1 VPFVDSETAHWIPD
15 PDARPALRE
24 LTICDLLDEAVA
36 SWPERDALVYMYPEA
51 GLDLRWSFA
60 ELGARVRDVAAA
72 LIASGVQHGD
82 RVAVWAT
89 NLPHSLLLQLGTAH
103 VGAIYCPLNPLYRQA
118 EVANVLGMAGAR
130 CHFVEPVNRGT
141 SLWDA
146 ALTAASQLPEIEL
159 HVALGEAPDDRGAS
173 WDTWLAAGKLVSA
186 EEVEARRRRVAPE
199 HIHQLQFT
207 SGTTGFPKGVA
218 LRHGAFCNQVRLMN
232 DRADLDAGP
241 RVNPMPFFHTAGC
254 IMGNLGCIASGATN
268 VPALTFD
275 PARIVALIEAEQAHT
290 LGAVPAMLL
299 AIEECVDATG
309 AEIGSLRR
317 VISGGSLVPVELA
330 RRWIER
336 WDVRF
341 SISYGLT
348 ENHPIITLSDPTDPL
363 DLQVA
368 TCGIPLPH
376 MEVDIVRPGSQER
389 VSIGAEGE
397 LRTRGWSTMSGYWG
411 DPAATREVLGEDG
424 WLRTGDLGRM
434 DGDGYFRV
442 TGRSK
447 DLIIRGGE
455 NISPAATEEAMR
467 ELDAVADVSVLGVP
481 DERYGEECCAFVR
494 LKPGASLSVE
504 EMREQLGDSLARYK
518 IPRYLVQ
525 VDELPMTPSG
535 KIQKFKLRDRWIAEH
550 REAPAAR

>member
-1 VPFVDSETAHWIPD
+1 MPFVDSETAHWIPD
-15 PDARPALRE
+15 PDAQPALRE

-36 SWPERDALVYMYPEA
+36 SWPERDALVYRYPEA

-72 LIASGVQHGD
+72 LIASEVQHGD
-82 RVAVWAT
+82 RIAVWAT

-103 VGAIYCPLNPLYRQA
+103 IGAIYCPLNPLYREA
-118 EVANVLGMAGAR
+118 EVAHVLGVAGAT
-130 CHFVEPVNRGT
+130 CHFVEPFNRGT

-159 HVALGEAPDDRGAS
+159 HVALGEAPDDRGTS
-173 WDTWLAAGKLVSA
+173 WDTWLATGDHVSA
-186 EEVEARRRRVAPE
+186 EEIETRRRRVTPKD
-199 HIHQLQFT
+199 IHQLQFT

-254 IMGNLGCIASGATN
+254 IMGNLSCIASGAAN

-275 PARIVALIEAEQAHT
+275 PARIAALIEAEQAHT
-290 LGAVPAMLL
+290 LGAVPTMLL

-309 AEIGSLRR
+309 AEVGSLRR

-348 ENHPIITLSDPTDPL
+348 ENHPIITLSDPRDPL

-389 VSIGAEGE
+389 VAVGDEGE

-447 DLIIRGGE
+447 EMIIRGGE

-467 ELDAVADVSVLGVP
+467 ELDAVADVSVVGVP

-504 EMREQLGDSLARYK
+504 EMRERLGDSLARYK
-518 IPRYLVQ
+518 IPRYLVE
-525 VDELPMTPSG
+525 VDELPTTPSG
-535 KIQKFKLRDRWIAEH
+535 KIQKFKLRDRWIVEH
-550 REAPAAR
+550 REEPAAR

>member
-1 VPFVDSETAHWIPD
+1 VPFLDSEIAHWVPD
-15 PDARPALRE
+15 PDAQPTLRE
-24 LTICDLLDEAVA
+24 MTICDLLDEAVA
-36 SWPERDALVYMYPEA
+36 SWPERDALVYRYPEA

-72 LIASGVQHGD
+72 LIASEVQHGD
-82 RVAVWAT
+82 RIAVWAT

-103 VGAIYCPLNPLYRQA
+103 IGAIYCPLNPLYREA
-118 EVANVLGMAGAR
+118 EVAHVLGVAGAT
-130 CHFVEPVNRGT
+130 CHFVEPFNRGT

-146 ALTAASQLPEIEL
+146 ALAAAAQLPQLER
-159 HVALGEAPDDRGAS
+159 HVALGEAPDDRGTS
-173 WDTWLAAGKLVSA
+173 WDTWLATGEHISA
-186 EEVEARRRRVAPE
+186 EEIETRRRRVTPKD
-199 HIHQLQFT
+199 IHQLQFT

-254 IMGNLGCIASGATN
+254 IMGNLSCIASGAAN

-275 PARIVALIEAEQAHT
+275 PARIVALIEAERAHT
-290 LGAVPAMLL
+290 LGGVPTMLL
-299 AIEECVDATG
+299 AIEEHVDATG

-348 ENHPIITLSDPTDPL
+348 ENHPIITLSDPRDPV

-389 VSIGAEGE
+389 VAVGDEGE

-424 WLRTGDLGRM
+424 WLRTGDLGTM
-434 DGDGYFRV
+434 DADGYFRV

-447 DLIIRGGE
+447 EMIIRGGE

-467 ELDAVADVSVLGVP
+467 ELDAVADVSVVGVP

-504 EMREQLGDSLARYK
+504 EMRERLEDSLARYK
-518 IPRYLVQ
+518 IPRYLVD
-525 VDELPMTPSG
+525 VDELPTTPSG
-535 KIQKFKLRDRWIAEH
+535 KIQKFKLRDRWIVEH
-550 REAPAAR
+550 REEPAAR

>member
-1 VPFVDSETAHWIPD
+1 VPFLEGETAHWVPD
-15 PDARPALRE
+15 PDTQPTLRE
-24 LTICDLLDEAVA
+24 MTICDLLDEAVA
-36 SWPERDALVYMYPEA
+36 CWPERDALVYRYPEA

-60 ELGARVRDVAAA
+60 ELGARVRAVAAA
-72 LIASGVQHGD
+72 LIAAEVQHGD
-82 RVAVWAT
+82 RIAVWAT
-89 NLPHSLLLQLGTAH
+89 NVPHSLLLQLAAAH
-103 VGAIYCPLNPLYRQA
+103 VGAIYCPLNPLYREA
-118 EVANVLGMAGAR
+118 EVAYVLGVAEAT
-130 CHFVEPVNRGT
+130 CHFVEPFNRGT
-141 SLWDA
+141 SLWEA
-146 ALTAASQLPEIEL
+146 ALAAASELPKLEL
-159 HVALGEAPDDRGAS
+159 HVALGEAPDDRGTS
-173 WDTWLAAGKLVSA
+173 WDTWLAAGDHVSA
-186 EEVEARRRRVAPE
+186 EEIETRRRRATPQD
-199 HIHQLQFT
+199 IHQLQFT

-218 LRHGAFCNQVRLMN
+218 LRGGAFCNQVRLMN

-254 IMGNLGCIASGATN
+254 IMGNLSCIASGAAN

-290 LGAVPAMLL
+290 LGGVPTMLL
-299 AIEECVDATG
+299 AIEDYVNASG
-309 AEIGSLRR
+309 ADIGSLRR
-317 VISGGSLVPVELA
+317 VISGGSLVPVDLA

-348 ENHPIITLSDPTDPL
+348 ENHPIITLSDPRDPL

-376 MEVDIVRPGSQER
+376 MEVDIVRPESHER
-389 VSIGAEGE
+389 VAVGEEGE

-411 DPAATREVLGEDG
+411 DPAATREVLGQDG
-424 WLRTGDLGRM
+424 WLRTGDLGSM
-434 DGDGYFRV
+434 DADGYFRV

-447 DLIIRGGE
+447 EMIIRGGE

-467 ELDAVADVSVLGVP
+467 ELHAVADVSVVGVP

-504 EMREQLGDSLARYK
+504 EMRERLGESLARYK
-518 IPRYLVQ
+518 IPRYLVE
-525 VDELPMTPSG
+525 VDELPTTPSG
-535 KIQKFKLRDRWIAEH
+535 KIQKFKLRDRWVAQH
-550 REAPAAR
+550 REQPAAL

>member
-15 PDARPALRE
+15 PDAQPALRE

-36 SWPERDALVYMYPEA
+36 SWPERDALVYRYPEA

-72 LIASGVQHGD
+72 LIASEVQHGD
-82 RVAVWAT
+82 RIAVWAT

-103 VGAIYCPLNPLYRQA
+103 IGAIYCPLNPLYREA
-118 EVANVLGMAGAR
+118 EVAHVLGVAGAT
-130 CHFVEPVNRGT
+130 CHFVEPFNRGT

-146 ALTAASQLPEIEL
+146 ALAAAAQLPQLER
-159 HVALGEAPDDRGAS
+159 HVALGEAPDDRGTS
-173 WDTWLAAGKLVSA
+173 WDTWLATGDHVSA
-186 EEVEARRRRVAPE
+186 EEIVTRRRRVTPKD
-199 HIHQLQFT
+199 IHQLQFT

-254 IMGNLGCIASGATN
+254 IMGNLSCIASGAAN

-275 PARIVALIEAEQAHT
+275 PARIVALIETERAHT
-290 LGAVPAMLL
+290 LGGVPTMLL
-299 AIEECVDATG
+299 AIEEHVDATG

-348 ENHPIITLSDPTDPL
+348 ENHPIITLSDPRDPL

-389 VSIGAEGE
+389 VAVGDEGE

-424 WLRTGDLGRM
+424 WLRTGDLGTM
-434 DGDGYFRV
+434 DADGYFRV

-447 DLIIRGGE
+447 EMIIRGGE

-467 ELDAVADVSVLGVP
+467 ELDAVADVSVVGVP
-481 DERYGEECCAFVR
+481 DERYGEDCCAFVR
-494 LKPGASLSVE
+494 LKPGASLSIE
-504 EMREQLGDSLARYK
+504 GMRERLGDSLARYK
-518 IPRYLVQ
+518 IPRYLVE
-525 VDELPMTPSG
+525 VDELPTTPSG
-535 KIQKFKLRDRWIAEH
+535 KIQKFKLRDRWIVEH
-550 REAPAAR
+550 REEPAAR